1 MTCGCGN
8 NSLTYS
14 SGSSSSK
21 SCSSSVTG
29 TFPSSSSSSCCPN
42 VYSTCSSSSSSSC
55 KSSSSSSSCSSH
67 SSHSSSSSSS
77 CHSSSCNASNNCDCV
92 VYPKDCVQCEKVCS
106 SLCKELNCRYKRS
119 KDILNANNKIKTAF
133 EFLVQ
138 KLENVKPL
146 LAARDVTQYS
156 VENNISFLE
165 CFQDTLFC
173 VLRKNKNLCG
183 IKFSDCKVKNNED
196 CRVSDRVYLIKIKFN
211 NHGKTCCRT
220 YAINWN
226 WTQLSGNYLNS
237 YGGLVNRVIA
247 QLNDYITE
255 LNAQNTTPFLCC

>member
-8 NSLTYS
+8 KSLTYS
-14 SGSSSSK
+14 SGSSSSSSK

-29 TFPSSSSSSCCPN
+29 SFPSSSSSSCCPN
-42 VYSTCSSSSSSSC
+42 VYSSGSSSSSC
-55 KSSSSSSSCSSH
+55 RSSSSSSSCSSSSS
-67 SSHSSSSSSS
+67 SSHSSSSCSSG
-77 CHSSSCNASNNCDCV
+77 CNDSSNHCDCV
-92 VYPKDCVQCEKVCS
+92 ALPKDCVQCEKVCP

-138 KLENVKPL
+138 KLESAKPL
-146 LAARDVTQYS
+146 VAARNVTKYS
-156 VENNISFLE
+156 VENNINFLE

-196 CRVSDRVYLIKIKFN
+196 CRVSDRVYLIKIKFS

-220 YAINWN
+220 YAINWD
-226 WTQLSGNYLNS
+226 WTQLTGNYLNS
-237 YGGLVNRVIA
+237 YAGLVNRVIA
-247 QLNDYITE
+247 QLNNYISD
-255 LNAQNTTPFLCC
+255 LNAQNTSPFLCC